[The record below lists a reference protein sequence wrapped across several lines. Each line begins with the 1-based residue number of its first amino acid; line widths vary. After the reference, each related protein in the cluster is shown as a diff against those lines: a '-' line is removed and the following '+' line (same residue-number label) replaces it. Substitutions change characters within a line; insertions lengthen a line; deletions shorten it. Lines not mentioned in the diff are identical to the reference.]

1 MSRGTS
7 TVPPSRDSL
16 TPDIGWS
23 NNMADWFRLV
33 PDFDGDT
40 DVTHGDVLISVS
52 FRLGVSVT

>member
-1 MSRGTS
+1 LSRGTS

-40 DVTHGDVLISVS
+40 DVTHGDERITVPL
-52 FRLGVSVT
+52 RRGVSVT